1 MSPMADAVPIPEPLQ
16 RLQERLLIRRILAGD
31 ALAEREFY
39 DRHVERVY
47 RLAYRMTG
55 DDALAQDCTQ
65 ETFLRAFDRLAGFRG
80 DARLSTWL
88 HAIAVSVVLN
98 GLRKVRRLREREAD
112 LDAAEVASQGPDP
125 VEPHLRERLR
135 EAIDGLP
142 EHYRIVF
149 VMYALE
155 GYTHEEIG
163 AALEVPTGTSKARLS
178 RARAR
183 LREALAEF
191 APEYCQ

>member
-1 MSPMADAVPIPEPLQ
+1 MR

-31 ALAEREFY
+31 VLAEREFY
-39 DRHVERVY
+39 DQHVERVY

-55 DDALAQDCTQ
+55 DETLAQDFTQ

-88 HAIAVSVVLN
+88 HAIAVSVTLN
-98 GLRKVRRLREREAD
+98 GLRQVRRLRAREAD
-112 LDAAEVASQGPDP
+112 LGTDREVADLAVQDPVP

-135 EAIDGLP
+135 EAIDELP
-142 EHYRIVF
+142 EHYRVVF
-149 VMYALE
+149 VMYELE
-155 GYTHEEIG
+155 GYSHEEIG
-163 AALEVPTGTSKARLS
+163 AALEFPTGTSKARLS

-191 APEYCQ
+191 APEYCR